1 MKWGMVGRQTVKEE
15 MSEGIF
21 LAVWLLLWGA
31 GAQLDTA
38 AAWCLWRGRPKN
50 THGQLVSDRVV
61 ARLVLFR
68 R

>member
-1 MKWGMVGRQTVKEE
+1 

-31 GAQLDTA
+31 GAQLGTA
-38 AAWCLWRGRPKN
+38 AAWCLWTGRPKS

>member
-1 MKWGMVGRQTVKEE
+1 

-31 GAQLDTA
+31 GAQLGTA
-38 AAWCLWRGRPKN
+38 AAWCLWRRRPKN